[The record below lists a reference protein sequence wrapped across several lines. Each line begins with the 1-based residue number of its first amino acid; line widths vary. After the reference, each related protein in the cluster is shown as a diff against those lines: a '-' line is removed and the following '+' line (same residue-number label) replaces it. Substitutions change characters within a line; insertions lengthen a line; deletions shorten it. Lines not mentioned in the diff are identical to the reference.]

1 MKFKPLIILMGE
13 PYSVFLEIFLK
24 SYENCIKIR
33 KNKYPIVLIGSQKL
47 LVKQIQHFNYKY
59 KIKIINPAEINKI
72 KNNNYINLINVN
84 FDKTNGIYK
93 NINSNV
99 YIEKTF
105 NIAFKLLNDKK
116 VSGLIN
122 GPISKKKF
130 LNKKFLGITEYIL
143 YKTKSNNAVM
153 LIYNKILSVSPLTT
167 HLPIKYVA
175 RKITKKQILKKV
187 ILLNK
192 FYLKKLKIKP
202 KIAVL
207 GLNPHCETTDKYSEE
222 NKIIIPAINLLI
234 QKKINIKGPFSA
246 DTFFLKE
253 NYKRFNLV
261 IGMYHDQVLT
271 PIKTIFKFDAVNV
284 TVGLPFIRL
293 SPDHGPNE
301 KMFLKGKSNPLSFK
315 RTIEFFNNFKW
326 DFRLKKA

>member
-1 MKFKPLIILMGE
+1 MRFKPLIILMGE

-24 SYENCIKIR
+24 SFENHIKK
-33 KNKYPIVLIGSQKL
+33 KNKYPVILIGSKKIL
-47 LVKQIQHFNYKY
+47 IKQIRHFNYKH
-59 KIKIINPAEINKI
+59 KIKIINPTEIKEL
-72 KNNNYINLINVN
+72 KNNKFINLINVN
-84 FDKTNGIYK
+84 LDESNNIYK
-93 NINSNV
+93 NYNINT

-105 NIAFKLLNDKK
+105 NIAFKLLKDKK
-116 VSGLIN
+116 VTGFIN

-130 LNKKFLGITEYIL
+130 LKKKFLGVTEYIVN
-143 YKTKSNNAVM
+143 KTKSNDVVM

-167 HLPIKYVA
+167 HLPLKQVA
-175 RKITKKQILKKV
+175 KNITKKQILKKV
-187 ILLNK
+187 TLLNQ

-222 NKIIIPAINLLI
+222 NKIIRPAINLLI
-234 QKKINIKGPFSA
+234 KKKINVKGPFPA

-253 NYKRFNLV
+253 NYKNFNLV

-271 PIKTIFKFDAVNV
+271 PIKTIFKFDAVNI

-301 KMFLKGKSNPLSFK
+301 KMFLKGKSNPLSFI
-315 RTIEFFNNFKW
+315 RTIEFFNIFK
-326 DFRLKKA
+326 